1 MLSGSTASSDDR
13 VSCRWYPDRVGPED
27 APFFRSDFLNAVMTL
42 KAGVVAVQ
50 GDVSEHAEAVRR
62 AGDAHG
68 REVEVVTVRNAG
80 TVPDCDLL
88 LLPGG
93 ESTTISRLLH
103 SEGIAEEIV
112 AHVDAGK
119 PVLATCAGL
128 IVAARDAGD
137 DRVDELDL
145 VDVTVERNAFG
156 RQKDSFEAPLEVT
169 GFDDPFPAVF
179 IRAPLISEVGEA
191 EVLAEWDGRPVAV
204 RDGPVV
210 GTSFHPELTDDVR
223 IHGLAF
229 FEDEGS
235 VADHA
240 EEATAGR

>member
-1 MLSGSTASSDDR
+1 
-13 VSCRWYPDRVGPED
+13 
-27 APFFRSDFLNAVMTL
+27 MTL

-62 AGDAHG
+62 AGAAHD
-68 REVEVVTVRNAG
+68 REVTVEEIRTAG

-103 SEGIAEEIV
+103 DEGIAEEIV
-112 AHVDAGK
+112 AHVEAGK

-128 IVAARDAGD
+128 IVAATDAGD
-137 DRVDELDL
+137 DRVETLGIA
-145 VDVTVERNAFG
+145 DVTVERNAFG
-156 RQKDSFEAPLEVT
+156 RQKDSFEAPLEVE
-169 GFDDPFPAVF
+169 GLEEPFPAVF
-179 IRAPLISEVGEA
+179 IRAPLISDVGEGV

-210 GTSFHPELTDDVR
+210 GTSFHPELTPDSR
-223 IHGLAF
+223 IHGLGL
-229 FEDEGS
+229 FEAEGDDGS
-235 VADHA
+235 TSDQ
-240 EEATAGR
+240 